1 MIVLTSIN
9 SIRESLRVG
18 NVSQLYY
25 SAAKENFPLVVEA
38 KKAGI
43 PVKLA
48 SAQELDTLSRA
59 NKHQGIVALSADKE
73 PCSVHDII
81 AKAQGKPY
89 PLVLI
94 LDGIQDPH
102 NLGAVLR
109 VCDAFGVDGLVVK
122 SKGEVP
128 LNATVARVS
137 TGAIEY
143 IDVAVVANLNQAI
156 SELKDAGYGVVGAEG
171 SAEKCV
177 EEVDYRR
184 PMALVIGSEGF
195 GISHAVLSKCD
206 EVVKIPMHGHVNS
219 LNASVSAGIVISQID
234 LLRRMK

>member
-25 SAAKENFPLVVEA
+25 LASKEGSFLVVEA

-59 NKHQGIVALSADKE
+59 NKHQGIVALSAEKE

-81 AKAQGKPY
+81 AKAQGKPL

-109 VCDAFGVDGLVVK
+109 VCDAFGVDGLIVK

-143 IDVAVVANLNQAI
+143 VDVAVVPNLNQAI
-156 SELKDAGYGVVGAEG
+156 SELRDAGYGVVAAEG
-171 SAEKCV
+171 SAEKNV
-177 EEVDYRR
+177 ESVDYHR

-206 EVVKIPMHGHVNS
+206 EIVKIPMHGHVNS
-219 LNASVSAGIVISQID
+219 LNASVSAGIIISQID
-234 LLRRMK
+234 LLRRL

>member
-25 SAAKENFPLVVEA
+25 LASKEGSFLVVEA

-59 NKHQGIVALSADKE
+59 NKHQGIVALSAEKE

-81 AKAQGKPY
+81 AKAQGKPL

-109 VCDAFGVDGLVVK
+109 VCDAFGVDGLIVK

-143 IDVAVVANLNQAI
+143 VDVAVVPNLNQAI
-156 SELKDAGYGVVGAEG
+156 SELRDAGYGIVAAEG
-171 SAEKCV
+171 SAEKNV
-177 EEVDYRR
+177 ESVDYRR

-206 EVVKIPMHGHVNS
+206 EIVKIPMHGHVNS
-219 LNASVSAGIVISQID
+219 LNASVSAGIIISQID
-234 LLRRMK
+234 LLRRL

>member
-25 SAAKENFPLVVEA
+25 LASKEGSFLVVEA

-59 NKHQGIVALSADKE
+59 NKHQGIVALSAEKE

-81 AKAQGKPY
+81 AKAPGKPL

-109 VCDAFGVDGLVVK
+109 VCDAFGVDGLIVK

-143 IDVAVVANLNQAI
+143 VDVAVVPNLNQAI
-156 SELKDAGYGVVGAEG
+156 SELRDAGYGVVAAEG
-171 SAEKCV
+171 SAEKNV
-177 EEVDYRR
+177 ESVDYRR

-206 EVVKIPMHGHVNS
+206 EIVKIPMHGHVNS

-234 LLRRMK
+234 LLRRL

>member
-25 SAAKENFPLVVEA
+25 LASKEGSFLVVEA

-59 NKHQGIVALSADKE
+59 NKHQGIVALSAEKE

-81 AKAQGKPY
+81 AKAQGKPL

-109 VCDAFGVDGLVVK
+109 VCDAFGVDGLIVK

-143 IDVAVVANLNQAI
+143 VDVAVVPNLNQAI
-156 SELKDAGYGVVGAEG
+156 SELRDAGYGVVAAEG
-171 SAEKCV
+171 SAEKNV
-177 EEVDYRR
+177 ESVDYHH

-206 EVVKIPMHGHVNS
+206 EIVKIPMHGHVNS
-219 LNASVSAGIVISQID
+219 LNASVSAGIIISQID
-234 LLRRMK
+234 LLRRL